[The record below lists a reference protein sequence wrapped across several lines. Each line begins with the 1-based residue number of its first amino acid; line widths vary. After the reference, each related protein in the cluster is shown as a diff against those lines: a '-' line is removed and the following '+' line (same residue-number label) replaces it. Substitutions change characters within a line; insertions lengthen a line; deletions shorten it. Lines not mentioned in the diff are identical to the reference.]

1 MGFIYLF
8 LPGRRGS
15 GSSGHIATR
24 QSKLPGNILLANCAQ
39 NPGQVLSGEE
49 KGEGAGT

>member
-24 QSKLPGNILLANCAQ
+24 QSKLPGNILLANCVQ
-39 NPGQVLSGEE
+39 NPGQVLSGDE
-49 KGEGAGT
+49 KGEGAGA